1 MARINVVSTK
11 LILAAL
17 AASVLIATS
26 SIATY
31 SFIAND
37 KSSEFS
43 IFNNKESENRAHFM
57 NLDKFVITIDGEE
70 RTHYLMLELALKT
83 NSSKAHDQLIEFKPL
98 ARNVLLKM
106 FSQST
111 FEELRQ
117 MNEIER
123 LQLDVLAQL
132 RKVLMLNGY
141 SYQIEEVLFTKLVL
155 Q

>member
-1 MARINVVSTK
+1 MARTNVMSTK
-11 LILAAL
+11 VILAAL
-17 AASVLIATS
+17 AASVLIALS

-31 SFIAND
+31 AFIVND
-37 KSSEFS
+37 SSAEFS
-43 IFNNKESENRAHFM
+43 IFARNDADSRAHFM

-83 NSSKAHDQLIEFKPL
+83 NSAKAHDQLVEFKPL

-123 LQLDVLAQL
+123 LQTEVLGQL
-132 RKVLMLNGY
+132 RQAMAVNGY
-141 SYQIEEVLFTKLVL
+141 AYQIEEALFTKLVL

>member
-1 MARINVVSTK
+1 MARSTVMSSK
-11 LILAAL
+11 VILAAL
-17 AASVLIATS
+17 AASVLIALS

-31 SFIAND
+31 AFIVND
-37 KSSEFS
+37 KSAEFS
-43 IFNNKESENRAHFM
+43 VFTRSDVNNRAHFM

-83 NSSKAHDQLIEFKPL
+83 NSAKAHDHLLEFKPL

-111 FEELRQ
+111 FEDLRQ
-117 MNEIER
+117 MNEIDQ
-123 LQLDVLAQL
+123 LQTEVLGQL
-132 RKVLMLNGY
+132 RQAMALNGY
-141 SYQIEEVLFTKLVL
+141 AYQIEEALFTKLVL

>member
-1 MARINVVSTK
+1 MARINVLSTK

-43 IFNNKESENRAHFM
+43 IFTSKEVENRAHFM

-83 NSSKAHDQLIEFKPL
+83 NSTKAHDQLIEFKPL

-123 LQLDVLAQL
+123 LQSDVLAQL

-141 SYQIEEVLFTKLVL
+141 AYQIEEVLFTKLVL

>member
-1 MARINVVSTK
+1 MARTNVMSTK
-11 LILAAL
+11 VILAAL
-17 AASVLIATS
+17 AAAVLIAVS

-31 SFIAND
+31 AFIVND
-37 KSSEFS
+37 QSAEFSVFSSSEDS
-43 IFNNKESENRAHFM
+43 KRAHFM

-83 NSSKAHDQLIEFKPL
+83 SSSKAHDKLIEYKPL

-117 MNEIER
+117 MDEIER
-123 LQLDVLAQL
+123 MQTEVLGKL
-132 RKVLMLNGY
+132 RQAMALNGY
-141 SYQIEEVLFTKLVL
+141 AYQIDEVLFTKLVL

>member
-1 MARINVVSTK
+1 MARTNVMSAKV
-11 LILAAL
+11 ILAAL
-17 AASVLIATS
+17 AASVLIALS

-31 SFIAND
+31 AFIVND
-37 KSSEFS
+37 QSAEFS
-43 IFNNKESENRAHFM
+43 VFTRSNEQARAHFM

-83 NSSKAHDQLIEFKPL
+83 NSSKAHDQLIEYKPL

-117 MNEIER
+117 MDDIDR
-123 LQLDVLAQL
+123 LQKQVLGKL
-132 RKVLMLNGY
+132 RQAMAINGY
-141 SYQIEEVLFTKLVL
+141 AYQIEEVLFTKVVL

>member
-1 MARINVVSTK
+1 MARTNVMSTK
-11 LILAAL
+11 VILAAL
-17 AASVLIATS
+17 AAAVLIAVS

-31 SFIAND
+31 AFIVND
-37 KSSEFS
+37 QSAEFS
-43 IFNNKESENRAHFM
+43 VFSSSDNTQRAHFM

-83 NSSKAHDQLIEFKPL
+83 SSTKAHDKLIEYKPL

-117 MNEIER
+117 MDEIER
-123 LQLDVLAQL
+123 MQTEVLGQL
-132 RKVLMLNGY
+132 RQAMALNGY
-141 SYQIEEVLFTKLVL
+141 AYQIDEVLFTKLVL

>member
-1 MARINVVSTK
+1 MARTNVMSTK
-11 LILAAL
+11 VILAAL
-17 AASVLIATS
+17 AASVLIALS

-31 SFIAND
+31 AFIVND
-37 KSSEFS
+37 KSAEFS
-43 IFNNKESENRAHFM
+43 VFTRAEASNRAHFM

-117 MNEIER
+117 MNEIDR
-123 LQLDVLAQL
+123 LQTEVLGQL
-132 RKVLMLNGY
+132 RLAMALNGY
-141 SYQIEEVLFTKLVL
+141 AHQIEEVLFTKLVL

>member
-1 MARINVVSTK
+1 MARTNVMSTK
-11 LILAAL
+11 VILAAL
-17 AASVLIATS
+17 AASVLIALS

-31 SFIAND
+31 AFIVND
-37 KSSEFS
+37 SSAEFS
-43 IFNNKESENRAHFM
+43 IFARKDADSRAHFM

-83 NSSKAHDQLIEFKPL
+83 NSAKAHDQLVEFKPL

-117 MNEIER
+117 MNEIDR
-123 LQLDVLAQL
+123 LQTEVLGQL
-132 RKVLMLNGY
+132 RQAMAVNGY
-141 SYQIEEVLFTKLVL
+141 AYQIEEALFTKLVL

>member
-1 MARINVVSTK
+1 MARTNVMSTK
-11 LILAAL
+11 VILVAL
-17 AASVLIATS
+17 AASVLIALS

-31 SFIAND
+31 AFIVND
-37 KSSEFS
+37 KSAEFS
-43 IFNNKESENRAHFM
+43 VFARGSVDSRAHFM

-83 NSSKAHDQLIEFKPL
+83 NSAKAHDQLIEFKPL

-117 MNEIER
+117 MNEIDR
-123 LQLDVLAQL
+123 LQTEVLGQL
-132 RKVLMLNGY
+132 RQAMAVNGY
-141 SYQIEEVLFTKLVL
+141 AYQIEDALFTKLVL